1 MITIVRREIHVH
13 TFGEKV
19 VFITGGGGGGGW
31 EGKRVLFLKIYSHC
45 REYTFLHVLK

>member
-19 VFITGGGGGGGW
+19 VFITGGGGGW
-31 EGKRVLFLKIYSHC
+31 EGKRVLFLK
-45 REYTFLHVLK
+45 L

>member
-19 VFITGGGGGGGW
+19 VFITGGGGGGGGG
-31 EGKRVLFLKIYSHC
+31 EAGAFSKTVEPL
-45 REYTFLHVLK
+45 

>member
-19 VFITGGGGGGGW
+19 VFITGGGLGGEAGAFSKTV
-31 EGKRVLFLKIYSHC
+31 EPL
-45 REYTFLHVLK
+45 

>member
-19 VFITGGGGGGGW
+19 VFITAGGGAVGGEAGDFSKTV
-31 EGKRVLFLKIYSHC
+31 EPL
-45 REYTFLHVLK
+45 

>member
-19 VFITGGGGGGGW
+19 VFIRGGVAGWGGGEAGAFSKTV
-31 EGKRVLFLKIYSHC
+31 EPL
-45 REYTFLHVLK
+45 

>member
-19 VFITGGGGGGGW
+19 VFITGGGGVGGEAGAFSKTV
-31 EGKRVLFLKIYSHC
+31 EPL
-45 REYTFLHVLK
+45 